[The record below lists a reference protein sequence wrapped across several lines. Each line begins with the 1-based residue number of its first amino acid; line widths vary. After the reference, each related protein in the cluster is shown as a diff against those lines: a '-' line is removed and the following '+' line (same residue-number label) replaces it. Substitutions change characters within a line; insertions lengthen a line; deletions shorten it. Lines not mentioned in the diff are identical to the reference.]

1 MLTKNVMVSG
11 KVVMNTRDFHV
22 FITVAKT
29 KSRAKASKLFYSVS
43 HIFLFRHDNFH
54 VLLHQ

>member
-29 KSRAKASKLFYSVS
+29 KSLAKASKLLYMTPQGISKV
-43 HIFLFRHDNFH
+43 IKNL
-54 VLLHQ
+54 